1 MDYSEL
7 IKAIKAGE
15 CPKLLPN
22 SSLML
27 SYKSEPVEVREGS
40 MTTGDG
46 SFELYR
52 FGVGSY
58 FVMSSDFFVC
68 TALEGVKS
76 GEFLIKFIKVCST
89 LKLILELVRR
99 LEHSMKREQQAW

>member
-1 MDYSEL
+1 MF
-7 IKAIKAGE
+7 
-15 CPKLLPN
+15 
-22 SSLML
+22 
-27 SYKSEPVEVREGS
+27 SYKSEPVEVLEGS
-40 MTTGDG
+40 MTTGGWLKDQAIVMICEEWADG
-46 SFELYR
+46 GNFELCR

-68 TALEGVKS
+68 TALSFEGVKS

>member
-7 IKAIKAGE
+7 IKAIKVGE
-15 CPKLLPN
+15 CPKLLAN
-22 SSLML
+22 SSLMFR
-27 SYKSEPVEVREGS
+27 YTSEPVEAWEGT

-46 SFELYR
+46 NFELCR

-99 LEHSMKREQQAW
+99 LEHSIRQQAW

>member
-15 CPKLLPN
+15 CPKLLTN

-27 SYKSEPVEVREGS
+27 RYTSEPVEVWEGTI
-40 MTTGDG
+40 TTGDG
-46 SFELYR
+46 YFELCR

-58 FVMSSDFFVC
+58 FVMSSDFYVC

-76 GEFLIKFIKVCST
+76 GEFLINFIQVCSA
-89 LKLILELVRR
+89 LDLIRELT
-99 LEHSMKREQQAW
+99 K

>member
-15 CPKLLPN
+15 CPKLLAN
-22 SSLML
+22 SSLMFIADDKATML
-27 SYKSEPVEVREGS
+27 KVWEGS

-46 SFELYR
+46 YFELCR

-76 GEFLIKFIKVCST
+76 GEFLIRFTQVCSA
-89 LKLILELVRR
+89 LDLVLELT
-99 LEHSMKREQQAW
+99 K

>member
-7 IKAIKAGE
+7 IKAIKVGE
-15 CPKLLPN
+15 CPKLLAN
-22 SSLML
+22 SSLMFR
-27 SYKSEPVEVREGS
+27 YTSEPVEAWEGT

-46 SFELYR
+46 NFELCR

-76 GEFLIKFIKVCST
+76 GEFLIKFMKVCST
-89 LKLILELVRR
+89 LKLILELT
-99 LEHSMKREQQAW
+99 K

>member
-15 CPKLLPN
+15 CPKLLAN
-22 SSLML
+22 SSLMF
-27 SYKSEPVEVREGS
+27 SYRSEPVEVREGS

-46 SFELYR
+46 NFELCR

-58 FVMSSDFFVC
+58 FVMSNDFYVC

-76 GEFLIKFIKVCST
+76 GEFLIKFIQVCSA
-89 LKLILELVRR
+89 LDLVLELT
-99 LEHSMKREQQAW
+99 K